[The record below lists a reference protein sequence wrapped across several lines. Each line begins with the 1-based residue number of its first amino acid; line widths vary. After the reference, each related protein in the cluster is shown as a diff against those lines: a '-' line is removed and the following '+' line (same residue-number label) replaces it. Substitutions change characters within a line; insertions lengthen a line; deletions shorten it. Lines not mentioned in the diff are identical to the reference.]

1 MAVNREQV
9 VQAAEKLVAKGKI
22 EAAIKEYRKVL
33 EDSPSDTTTLNRVGD
48 LWARLNKNDEAIK
61 VYTQTAASF
70 GEDGFFVKAI
80 AIYKKVIKLDPTRL
94 EVYEKLADLYHRQ
107 GLTNEARTQY
117 QVLIDY
123 YLKHSNAASAI
134 SILLKMAQLEPE
146 NPTHHVKLADIYKQQ
161 KLIDKAM
168 GEYKIIAEMMLAKGH
183 ADEAAQVYLKAL
195 DVNAN
200 DMAFLTEAVLGLRD
214 GGHVGP
220 AARLLAAAVE
230 KNPQAERVA
239 ALAGMRDKTGVHT
252 AASLGVAPA
261 VAPPPPPPPAPP
273 APPAR
278 FEPPSPRVEP
288 PPAFREVSLPPLPG
302 PESSTWN
309 EPFGAVDSGAM
320 PPIELDFDMPPAA
333 AAPEPAPP
341 PAFAP
346 PPSAGFAPPREE
358 SFAGV
363 GLDDEFVL
371 DLDSDAPLPTEFR
384 PPVIALPPPAAQQA
398 QAPVPAVQPPAPPI
412 PPPAPPAAFTPSWTP
427 DSVPPDSAEAKP
439 FELDLDL
446 DLEDG
451 GWAAD
456 SEPAA
461 AAPPTA
467 SAPASAAPAGTLPD
481 LELPQEI
488 EWSFDGEAPPA
499 APAPSSGVRIDAD
512 LLERTAAEVHPP
524 IVRRDEDLVAEA
536 EVFAKYG
543 LQEKAEER
551 LREALVQNPRHA
563 GAQALLISLMVQQGR
578 HDRVVQLAN
587 HLAETAVTAGQHD
600 TWAQTRQKLIKQG
613 YRVEGD
619 RVVGTPKV
627 ARAEP
632 DRIADLLGSIT
643 QVPAAPTP
651 APAATPS
658 TPKAPRGK
666 RPEAALEDLA
676 SAFLKPAK
684 PPAKPKP
691 TPAAPEIAAA
701 APSLAPPVPK
711 TAAPATPAA
720 EPPAFEDVLP
730 SLDDELDGVIF
741 PEEIAAAPGVAK
753 APPAAASAAPAEASL
768 SWLDEVP
775 AAAPGAAAPE
785 EKLFDDEEDFFDL
798 AAELEREL
806 VEDDGSRSVPQPGG
820 AAPQEQSLEEIV
832 EGFKKGVAENL
843 SPEDYDTH
851 FNLGIAYREMGLLDE
866 AIGEFQL
873 ASKDVDHLVECCSML
888 GICFLD
894 KGLPELAVKWY
905 KRGLEVPNL
914 IEDRQLGLLYDMG
927 NALAL
932 AGDRDA
938 AYKTFVEIYGIN
950 SNYRD
955 IVAILQ
961 ELGPR

>member
-1 MAVNREQV
+1 MPVNREQV

-70 GEDGFFVKAI
+70 TEDGFFVKAI

-134 SILLKMAQLEPE
+134 SILLKMVQLEPE

-168 GEYKIIAEMMLAKGH
+168 GEYKVIAEMMLAKGH

-214 GGHVGP
+214 GGHIGP
-220 AARLLAAAVE
+220 AARLLTAAVE

-239 ALAGMRDKTGVHT
+239 ALAGMRDKTGVHAPPSGARPSPL
-252 AASLGVAPA
+252 AAS
-261 VAPPPPPPPAPP
+261 APPPSIAALP
-273 APPAR
+273 
-278 FEPPSPRVEP
+278 EPPRIEP
-288 PPAFREVSLPPLPG
+288 PPAFREVELPPLPG

-309 EPFGAVDSGAM
+309 QPLGGDDSPAM
-320 PPIELDFDMPPAA
+320 PPIELDFELPVPEIEP
-333 AAPEPAPP
+333 APEPEPP
-341 PAFAP
+341 R
-346 PPSAGFAPPREE
+346 PSGPPPREE
-358 SFAGV
+358 SFAGF

-384 PPVIALPPPAAQQA
+384 PPAIALPPPASASA
-398 QAPVPAVQPPAPPI
+398 SIQAPQPPPSIPAPPLASPLPPSSI
-412 PPPAPPAAFTPSWTP
+412 ATPPPAVTPAPPPVAAAPAALVDWSRPGVP
-427 DSVPPDSAEAKP
+427 ADSLEAKP

-446 DLEDG
+446 ELDDG
-451 GWAAD
+451 GWAA
-456 SEPAA
+456 EPAA
-461 AAPPTA
+461 APSAPSTA
-467 SAPASAAPAGTLPD
+467 VPASAAMPD
-481 LELPQEI
+481 LEVPQEI
-488 EWSFDGEAPPA
+488 EWSFDGEAET
-499 APAPSSGVRIDAD
+499 APAPPSGVRIDAD
-512 LLERTAAEVHPP
+512 FLERTAAEVQPSA
-524 IVRRDEDLVAEA
+524 VRRDEDLVAEA

-551 LREALVQNPRHA
+551 VREALQQNPRHA
-563 GAQALLISLMVQQGR
+563 GAQALLIALMLQQGR

-587 HLAETAVTAGQHD
+587 HLAESAVTAGQHD
-600 TWAQTRQKLIKQG
+600 TWAQTRQKLVKQG

-619 RVVGTPKV
+619 RVVAPPK
-627 ARAEP
+627 AAPAEQ
-632 DRIADLLGSIT
+632 DRIADLLGSIA
-643 QVPAAPTP
+643 QVPAAPP
-651 APAATPS
+651 PVAAVPPAA
-658 TPKAPRGK
+658 KAPRSK

-676 SAFLKPAK
+676 STFLKAPK
-684 PPAKPKP
+684 PKAKPKP
-691 TPAAPEIAAA
+691 EPAAPSVAASAPVA
-701 APSLAPPVPK
+701 APPPPAVTPVPEPEFDEIL
-711 TAAPATPAA
+711 PA
-720 EPPAFEDVLP
+720 
-730 SLDDELDGVIF
+730 LDDELEGIVF
-741 PEEIAAAPGVAK
+741 PQEIAASQATPPAS
-753 APPAAASAAPAEASL
+753 PPAAAPPAEASL
-768 SWLDEVP
+768 SWLDEIP
-775 AAAPGAAAPE
+775 AAAPGAAAAE

-806 VEDDGSRSVPQPGG
+806 VEDDGSRGTPQPG

-873 ASKDVDHLVECCSML
+873 ASKDIEHLVECCSML